1 MSTQINNIISTLQQL
16 QQENEEQAK
25 LAMNML
31 RGASLTHSQSMCVT
45 TALWLQGTIEEY
57 ANNPQQGV
65 ELLNRVLQTL
75 TGVIVTNNPDEQ
87 VLAFHKSDMFKM
99 IDQIINLTTK
109 KEQA

>member
-1 MSTQINNIISTLQQL
+1 
-16 QQENEEQAK
+16 
-25 LAMNML
+25 
-31 RGASLTHSQSMCVT
+31 
-45 TALWLQGTIEEY
+45 
-57 ANNPQQGV
+57 
-65 ELLNRVLQTL
+65 LLNRVLQTL